1 VIFRRFVKRKN
12 VKAKHQVSIII
23 NKANEVQILSIPSCF
38 VKQFQIRRGFLLL
51 LPFNSVKKNS
61 KYVKWLWILLSGP
74 IFLLLLIV
82 FLVAAGTFGALP
94 KVDELLNPK
103 NNLATIVYSGDL
115 KILGKYY
122 SENRVNVNFERLD
135 KDIVNALIATED
147 ARFYD
152 HSGVDVKAI
161 GRSIAGIFIGG
172 KGGGSTIT
180 QQLAKMMFPR
190 EKLSKP
196 ELIVRKIKEWVI
208 AARLEKLYT
217 KEEILALYLNKFDFL
232 NLAVGIKSAAQIYF
246 NREQDSLKIE
256 QAAMLVGMAKNPS
269 VFNPIRHADTT
280 LLRRNV
286 VLYQMVKYG
295 YLNVQ
300 KFDSLKLLPLGLVFK
315 PEDHNDGMA
324 PYFREYLRD
333 NFLKLWCE
341 KNINPETDKPYN
353 IYKDGLK
360 IYTTIDYRMQQ
371 YAEEAV
377 SEHMTELQK
386 QFSKECL
393 TKKNAPFAWN
403 VSKVEIEHIMS
414 ASIRRS
420 DRYRESRLAG
430 MTQDAIMAS
439 FYKPVNMRVYSIRG
453 EIDTVMT
460 PYDSIKYYKSFL
472 QTGFMAIEPQTGY
485 VKAWVG
491 GINHKHFKYDHV
503 KVSKRQVGS
512 TFKPFVYA
520 LAIDN
525 GLSPCFQ
532 VANVRTCISLPDG
545 TNWCPDN
552 SDGPNDKN
560 TGKMITLKKALANS
574 INYVTAWVM
583 KQYGPQAVVKLT
595 KRLGI
600 TSDIP
605 EVPSICLGTPDISV
619 FEMVA
624 ANATFANKGTYIQPT
639 FITRIEDKNGK
650 VLQEFIPNSD
660 EVFSEE
666 KAYAMIQLM
675 RGVVQEGTGSRLRGS
690 KYKLVNQ
697 IAGKTGTTQHN
708 ADGWFMGLT
717 PDLVAGVWVG
727 GEDRSVHFNSIVE
740 GQGASMALPI
750 WGKFFRKIYDDV
762 HLKISKAD
770 FPRPKNLDPNL
781 EMDCSKYDGVQTDG
795 YYEEKENEFD

>member
-1 VIFRRFVKRKN
+1 M
-12 VKAKHQVSIII
+12 S
-23 NKANEVQILSIPSCF
+23 S
-38 VKQFQIRRGFLLL
+38 
-51 LPFNSVKKNS
+51 KKS
-61 KYVKWLWILLSGP
+61 GKYLKWLWIILLGP
-74 IFLLLLIV
+74 FLVFFLLIT
-82 FLVAAGTFGALP
+82 LVGLGIFGALP

-103 NNLATIVYSGDL
+103 NNLATIVYSGDM

-122 SENRVNVNFERLD
+122 SENRVNVSFEKLD
-135 KDIVNALIATED
+135 KDLVNALIATED
-147 ARFYD
+147 ARFYE

-161 GRSIAGIFIGG
+161 ARSVIGVFVGG

-190 EKLSKP
+190 ERLSKP
-196 ELIVRKIKEWVI
+196 ELIIRKLKEWII
-208 AARLEKLYT
+208 AAKLERYYT

-232 NLAVGIKSAAQIYF
+232 NLAVGVKSAAQIYF
-246 NREQDSLKIE
+246 NRGQDSLRLE
-256 QAAMLVGMAKNPS
+256 QAAMLIGMAKNPS
-269 VFNPIRHADTT
+269 LFNPIRFADTT
-280 LLRRNV
+280 LHRRNV
-286 VLYQMVKYG
+286 VLKQMVKYG
-295 YLNVQ
+295 YLTQ
-300 KFDSLKLLPLGLVFK
+300 QRYDSLRVSPLGLSFH
-315 PEDHNDGMA
+315 PEDHNEGLA
-324 PYFREYLRD
+324 TYFREYLRD
-333 NFLKLWCE
+333 NFLKAWCE

-360 IYTTIDYRMQQ
+360 IYTTVDSRMQQ
-371 YAEEAV
+371 HAEEAV
-377 SEHMTELQK
+377 YEHMHDLQK
-386 QFSKECL
+386 IFSKECL

-403 VSKVEIEHIMS
+403 VSKGEMDGIMVSSMKRSERFRELKAQGLSRKEI
-414 ASIRRS
+414 
-420 DRYRESRLAG
+420 LA
-430 MTQDAIMAS
+430 T
-439 FYKPVNMRVYSIRG
+439 FYKPSHMRVYSLHG

-472 QTGFMAIEPQTGY
+472 QTGFMAMEPQTGY

-520 LAIDN
+520 LAIQE
-525 GLSPCFQ
+525 GLSPCYQ
-532 VANVRTCISLPDG
+532 VANVRTCITTADG
-545 TNWCPDN
+545 KDWCPNN

-560 TGKMITLKKALANS
+560 TGKMITLKKALALS

-583 KQYGPQAVVKLT
+583 KQYGPQAVVNLV
-595 KRLGI
+595 KRLGV

-624 ANATFANKGTYIQPT
+624 ANSTFANKGTYIQPT

-650 VLQEFIPNSD
+650 VLEDFIPNSD

-675 RGVVQEGTGSRLRGS
+675 RGVVQEGTGSRLRGV
-690 KYKLVNQ
+690 KYKLTNQ

-708 ADGWFMGLT
+708 ADGWFIGLT
-717 PDLVAGVWVG
+717 PDLAAGVWVG
-727 GEDRSVHFNSIVE
+727 GEDRSIHFNSMVE

-750 WGKFFRKIYDDV
+750 WGKFFRKVYDDKY
-762 HLKISKAD
+762 LKMGKSD
-770 FPRPKNLDPNL
+770 FPRPKNLDSNL
-781 EMDCSKYDGVQTDG
+781 EMDCSKYDGMADG
-795 YYEEKENEFD
+795 VDPENEFD